1 MTVLAAISTLFYI
14 ITFLAILVLVGFLIT
29 LLVGKLSKNNKT
41 KKVGKIGSLITI
53 LVTVVALI
61 IAGITDASYRQIA
74 TKHNQRFDYYAQKY
88 EALYIKTAKK
98 AEDIGNSETEK
109 WSDAIDNSD
118 SADDFD
124 VDETITNAMVDN
136 AGDIA
141 DVDANMKKIKEYTE
155 GMKANETQDRSFD
168 KYNKSYKELKNL
180 TNLVTSPS
188 GSYNSFSDDFS
199 KYDTSAA
206 NAYKELNQ

>member
-88 EALYIKTAKK
+88 EALNIIKDKK
-98 AEDIGNSETEK
+98 EEDIVNSETEK
-109 WSDAIDNSD
+109 LSAAIDNSD

-124 VDETITNAMVDN
+124 VDETITDAMVDN

>member
-1 MTVLAAISTLFYI
+1 
-14 ITFLAILVLVGFLIT
+14 
-29 LLVGKLSKNNKT
+29 
-41 KKVGKIGSLITI
+41 
-53 LVTVVALI
+53 
-61 IAGITDASYRQIA
+61 
-74 TKHNQRFDYYAQKY
+74 
-88 EALYIKTAKK
+88 
-98 AEDIGNSETEK
+98 
-109 WSDAIDNSD
+109 
-118 SADDFD
+118 
-124 VDETITNAMVDN
+124 MVDN